1 MANYLLLRDNKESG
15 PYSLDE
21 LLKLGLKA
29 YDLVWIQNKSAAW
42 RYPSEVEELKTFAP
56 AIEEQPFDRFF
67 KKNFEE
73 KTNTVQEEKHEV
85 ASSAKTV
92 FVKTPSP
99 KIELAKTEIIVP
111 PLPEKTYQRV
121 KTITVTESPVNA
133 ETKFAQPLE
142 EIKEMY
148 VKSLQERKSKAAR
161 KSQVIKTI
169 KRTSVFLYVLAL
181 GVLIGLTL
189 YPKVFKKNIAQ
200 QQPGDLQSSSTL
212 QTISPVPGS
221 DLPVQQEP
229 ASNELQQ
236 EPLKPSTN
244 QTKEVPSKPISQ
256 KAIVFSKKANSPNV
270 NDKKGIDSD
279 QNIPAADINTQTGER
294 TRSTRGE
301 ANTTSVSKEE
311 ISKLVSV
318 KSNNYKRGAFG
329 GIHDLQL
336 TVTND
341 SKYIL
346 DNVVVELE
354 YLKPNEK
361 PLKTDNISFHSIAPQ
376 GSLTIAIPSSNR
388 GIKVNYKIVKI
399 ESKDL
404 N

>member
-99 KIELAKTEIIVP
+99 KIELPKTEIIVP

-212 QTISPVPGS
+212 QTIPPVPGS

-256 KAIVFSKKANSPNV
+256 KTIVFSKKANSPNV